1 MSAGGNGQ
9 RFTLLQ
15 HKMQAGVKAD
25 QESDPRLATLHLREP
40 MARHLKMER
49 VGINSALVETSALI
63 ALLVEK
69 GVITEDEW
77 WASACKGM
85 QAEVERYEK
94 LLSERF
100 GQPVVLDTPFID
112 PVAGTR
118 RV

>member
-1 MSAGGNGQ
+1 MSAGANGQ

-15 HKMQAGVKAD
+15 HKMQAGVKTD
-25 QESDPRLATLHLREP
+25 QESDPRLRAGRFDGDF
-40 MARHLKMER
+40 ARHLKMER
-49 VGINSALVETSALI
+49 VGINTALVETSALV

-69 GVITEDEW
+69 GLISEAEW
-77 WASACKGM
+77 WTSACKGM

-94 LLSERF
+94 LLTERF